1 MALILF
7 IPLIVSIIC
16 FLLPTKWVNDFA
28 LAFST
33 TFFAYII
40 YLLFTDFNPQNDFHY
55 TFQNLGIRSLGAQ
68 FTFGLD
74 GLGMLMVALTNF
86 VVMYVNIMATKKGYS
101 SRFYGLVFLM
111 QFALIGVF
119 SCLSAFF
126 FYVFWELALIPIY
139 LILLFWGTG
148 KNRKETFITFF
159 VYTFVG
165 SLLILGGF
173 IFFHIEAKMG
183 DYDGFQY
190 LNMVTRNLEGYNA
203 LIFSTLMII
212 GFGVKIPI
220 FPLHS
225 WQAQT
230 YKKAPIEGTILLSAI
245 MLKMGIY
252 GIFRWV
258 LPFLDLK
265 HTIVQEITIILS
277 VIGVLYGAI
286 IALRR
291 NDLKLIAAFSS
302 LSHVGLIT
310 AGLLTANIYGMQGA
324 VIQMVVHGI
333 NVLGLFYII
342 DIIQKQT
349 GTRNIQNLGGIA
361 SKAPIFSILSLIII
375 LGTISVPLTNGF
387 PGEML
392 LLFSLYLYKPVL
404 AVIAGL
410 TIIFGAAYMLRIY
423 QLTFFR
429 EVSVETEDFKEISIS
444 QMFALG
450 FIAFLVIAIG
460 LFPQYILDISYITC
474 THLKNLLATRI

>member
-1 MALILF
+1 
-7 IPLIVSIIC
+7 
-16 FLLPTKWVNDFA
+16 
-28 LAFST
+28 
-33 TFFAYII
+33 
-40 YLLFTDFNPQNDFHY
+40 
-55 TFQNLGIRSLGAQ
+55 
-68 FTFGLD
+68 
-74 GLGMLMVALTNF
+74 
-86 VVMYVNIMATKKGYS
+86 
-101 SRFYGLVFLM
+101 
-111 QFALIGVF
+111 
-119 SCLSAFF
+119 
-126 FYVFWELALIPIY
+126 
-139 LILLFWGTG
+139 
-148 KNRKETFITFF
+148 
-159 VYTFVG
+159 
-165 SLLILGGF
+165 
-173 IFFHIEAKMG
+173 
-183 DYDGFQY
+183 
-190 LNMVTRNLEGYNA
+190 MVTRNLEGYNA

-392 LLFSLYLYKPVL
+392 LLFSLYLYKPIL

-429 EVSVETEDFKEISIS
+429 EVSAETTDFKEISIS